1 ISEVPEVLSRV
12 QGIKN
17 LTLDFAGEVALPA
30 WMDTMT
36 IQQLTVRGRMTDEQK
51 EELKRRFPK
60 IRLQDLK

>member
-1 ISEVPEVLSRV
+1 MQQQANHLWLSISEVPEVLSRV

-51 EELKRRFPK
+51 EELNR
-60 IRLQDLK
+60 